1 MLDIVKHR
9 GCTGHT
15 VHMEAFVDDLV
26 QVLLDDLV
34 VNLQAEHIVQCLTLL
49 QAKILGDNTIENQKT
64 QRAVNQTAVLLAF
77 IIPIQ
82 AHFDGGLQRDLAIE
96 VSQFRFFLGSK
107 HAALALGILINE
119 GEVVAADNH
128 VLRGGNDRL
137 AVLGFHDVIGGQH
150 QETRLGLRLNGEG
163 NVDGHLV
170 AVEVSVICRA
180 DEGMQ
185 LDRLALNEDRLK
197 SLNAQAVQRG
207 GAVEKNGVLP
217 DDIFKNIPDLRLYL
231 LHGALGGF
239 NVVGDTQLDQPFH
252 HKGLEQL
259 KRHLL
264 GQAALVQ
271 LEFRTDDDNRTS

>member
-1 MLDIVKHR
+1 M
-9 GCTGHT
+9 
-15 VHMEAFVDDLV
+15 
-26 QVLLDDLV
+26 
-34 VNLQAEHIVQCLTLL
+34 
-49 QAKILGDNTIENQKT
+49 
-64 QRAVNQTAVLLAF
+64 
-77 IIPIQ
+77 
-82 AHFDGGLQRDLAIE
+82 
-96 VSQFRFFLGSK
+96 
-107 HAALALGILINE
+107 
-119 GEVVAADNH
+119 AADNH

-197 SLNAQAVQRG
+197 SLNTQAVQRG

-217 DDIFKNIPDLRLYL
+217 DDIFKNIPDLGLNL